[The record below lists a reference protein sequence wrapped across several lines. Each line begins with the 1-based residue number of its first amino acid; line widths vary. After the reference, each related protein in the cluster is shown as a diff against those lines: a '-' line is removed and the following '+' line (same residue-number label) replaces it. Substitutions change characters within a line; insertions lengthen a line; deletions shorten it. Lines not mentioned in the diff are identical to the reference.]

1 MTQKEQATEEASPTW
16 TLASGADAREEA
28 GPRAGGSGGQRSK
41 KLLMFQSSESQGRTQ
56 SLRLSGRSVMK
67 SAGLHWGMLLLL
79 LLRES

>member
-1 MTQKEQATEEASPTW
+1 MW

-28 GPRAGGSGGQRSK
+28 GPRAGGSGAQRSE

-67 SAGLHWGMLLLL
+67 SAGLHWGTLLLL
-79 LLRES
+79 LLLCES